1 MATTST
7 LSPLLHSSRKEL
19 GQCWEAF
26 VFGANPT
33 IEFEDFMQFCQRKF
47 DFRGVR
53 ALSSSSEQNQR
64 TYRTRVQQPVV
75 LAAEY
80 DLPRV
85 VQELLRRNVNANTL
99 EKSGHGGL
107 LSPQPSVF
115 GRRGTLL
122 DVVERKLK
130 NLREH
135 DVMKVDEAFPEGLQ
149 HDGYYIGDIEE
160 GTYQHWSAK
169 DLELARSI
177 VRNMQV
183 ELEQKL
189 LVRKQPGLEE
199 KREALRGLIRDFEE
213 AETMLIERGGKLS
226 NSCTV
231 ISRHRTN
238 LINTSATRRSLSMSV
253 LISRFQ
259 IGQISREK
267 ASCSCEFVRVNTSPL
282 NALTQLS

>member
-19 GQCWEAF
+19 GRCWEAF

-33 IEFEDFMQFCQRKF
+33 IEFEDFI
-47 DFRGVR
+47 
-53 ALSSSSEQNQR
+53 
-64 TYRTRVQQPVV
+64 
-75 LAAEY
+75 
-80 DLPRV
+80 V

-99 EKSGHGGL
+99 EKSDHGVL

-115 GRRGTLL
+115 GRGGTLL

-130 NLREH
+130 NLRED
-135 DVMKVDEAFPEGLQ
+135 DVMKVDEAFPWGLQ

-177 VRNMQV
+177 VRIMQV

-213 AETMLIERGGKLS
+213 AETMLIERGAKTLQQL
-226 NSCTV
+226 
-231 ISRHRTN
+231 HRDIKTQDKFDQYAGYEAKPFN
-238 LINTSATRRSLSMSV
+238 VRLD
-253 LISRFQ
+253 FQ
-259 IGQISREK
+259 IPDRTDIKGEG
-267 ASCSCEFVRVNTSPL
+267 FV
-282 NALTQLS
+282 QL